1 MDRARGPDTEV
12 VDVYA
17 AGELTGRP
25 AVTRH
30 PYGTGT
36 AWYASAH
43 LGDGIAAVLDE
54 ALRAAGV
61 RPVLDVPEGVEATVR
76 SGARG
81 TYLFVLNHGDHDTST
96 PLTGR
101 FAAGGTDLLTGTAV
115 RDHLALGPLGAAVL
129 RIATESLGETGK

>member
-1 MDRARGPDTEV
+1 MSSALRSSTARSS
-12 VDVYA
+12 
-17 AGELTGRP
+17 GRP

-36 AWYASAH
+36 AWYTSAH
-43 LGDGIAAVLDE
+43 LGDGIAAVLDD

-81 TYLFVLNHGDHDTST
+81 TYLVVLDHSEHDTRT
-96 PLTGR
+96 PLTGPY
-101 FAAGGTDLLTGTAV
+101 AAGGTDLLTGAAV
-115 RDHLALGPLGAAVL
+115 RDHIDLGPLGVAVL
-129 RIATESLGETGK
+129 RIATDSRGETEK